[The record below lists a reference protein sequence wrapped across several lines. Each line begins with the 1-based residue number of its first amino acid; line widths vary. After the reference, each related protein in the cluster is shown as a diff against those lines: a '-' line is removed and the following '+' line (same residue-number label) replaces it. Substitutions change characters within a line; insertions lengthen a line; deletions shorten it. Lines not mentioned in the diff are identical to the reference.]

1 MCGSQDNQFNL
12 SCSKTLLKI
21 LTWHLQVKADDF
33 RGPDQF
39 GFKKGRGTCD
49 AMAALRVKPQCMF
62 AMYISKRHLTELTV
76 LS

>member
-1 MCGSQDNQFNL
+1 
-12 SCSKTLLKI
+12 
-21 LTWHLQVKADDF
+21 VKADDF